1 MKIRDVPPVRR
12 RSLGR
17 GERGSVAV
25 ETAIVGGAFIVGFF
39 ALLLV
44 AGRIV
49 SQENQVRSAAQAA
62 ARDASLQASYAE
74 AGAVVGDTVE
84 ANLLARQL
92 TCDNLDVQII
102 SSQANFDVDRFV
114 TVEVTCVARS
124 ANPVLGVPDNSWTYT
139 ATEVIDEFR
148 GDP

>member
-1 MKIRDVPPVRR
+1 MTARVSPSVWVRSV
-12 RSLGR
+12 RSP
-17 GERGSVAV
+17 ERGSAAV
-25 ETAIVGGAFIVGFF
+25 ETAIVGGAFIIGFF
-39 ALLLV
+39 ALMLV

-74 AGAVVGDTVE
+74 AGTVVAPTVQ

-92 TCDNLDVQII
+92 TCDNLNVQLI
-102 SSQANFDVDRFV
+102 SSQTNFDVDRFV

-124 ANPVLGVPDNSWTYT
+124 ASPILGVPDNTWTYT
-139 ATEVIDEFR
+139 ATEVIDQFR